1 MFRHFALCLA
11 ICLLAAPLTAGVVFE
26 IETTDHTQSS
36 QPQLH
41 EATVEGKNLKME
53 ILDTERGDGEAIFR
67 GDRRQMVV
75 VDHRDKSYMVVD
87 QEMVQGVSA
96 QLETVG
102 TQIQEAL
109 KNVPEDQRAM
119 IEKMM
124 RENMPTQAPTAQGP
138 RSTVKKTGERA
149 EHNGYPCVRY
159 DVMQGD
165 RKVKE
170 YWVTEWSNVDGGEN
184 LEDVYLEMSQF
195 IKELMASL
203 ESTMAGSG
211 LPMGGGFLGD
221 NPFEYFHELDGF
233 PVVTREFGEDGG
245 LESESLLRS
254 SRRMALD
261 PDAFEPPSGYKRR
274 QMPGV

>member
-1 MFRHFALCLA
+1 MFRRFALSLA

-26 IETTDHTQSS
+26 IETTDHAQSS
-36 QPQLH
+36 EPYLH
-41 EATVEGKNLKME
+41 EATAEGKNIKME
-53 ILDTERGDGEAIFR
+53 IRDAKSGDGEAIFR

-75 VDHRDKSYMVVD
+75 VDHREKSYMVVD
-87 QEMVQGVSA
+87 QEMIQGVSA
-96 QLETVG
+96 QLQTVG

-124 RENMPTQAPTAQGP
+124 RENMPSQAPTAQGP

-159 DVMQGD
+159 DLMQGD

-170 YWVTEWSNVDGGEN
+170 YWVTDWSNVDGGEN

-195 IKELMASL
+195 FRELLASF
-203 ESTMAGSG
+203 ESSMAGSG
-211 LPMGGGFLGD
+211 LPTGGGFLGD
-221 NPFEYFHELDGF
+221 NPFESFEELDGF
-233 PVVTREFGEDGG
+233 PVVTRKFDEDGS
-245 LESESLLRS
+245 LESESVLRS

-274 QMPGV
+274 TMPGF